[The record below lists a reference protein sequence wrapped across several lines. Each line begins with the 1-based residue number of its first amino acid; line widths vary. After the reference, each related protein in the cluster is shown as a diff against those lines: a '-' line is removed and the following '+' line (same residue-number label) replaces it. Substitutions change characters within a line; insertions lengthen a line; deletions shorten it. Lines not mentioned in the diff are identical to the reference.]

1 MWRSNTLWPQDN
13 YTALHLAVESGKSS
27 VVEALLGHGAQVT
40 MKMIKGEV
48 EQFFYW
54 LKVFIGPK
62 LRQVS
67 KGNFHRKAPKW
78 VKNQVK
84 GSKIDQIRTKWHPT
98 CWGNPP
104 ILSSELLRESIN
116 CVIRPTEGI
125 HLLTISA
132 SDLLREFTD
141 SVIGATEGIHQF
153 CHPTYWGNPHEYIS
167 YRWPSFKYNCTF
179 RTSSLQ
185 PPSSWNP
192 CSYHLPLSNFGH

>member
-1 MWRSNTLWPQDN
+1 MRGTK
-13 YTALHLAVESGKSS
+13 A
-27 VVEALLGHGAQVT
+27 
-40 MKMIKGEV
+40 I
-48 EQFFYW
+48 FFYR

-104 ILSSELLRESIN
+104 ILSLELLRESIN
-116 CVIRPTEGI
+116 SVLRPTEGI

-132 SDLLREFTD
+132 SDLLRESTN

-167 YRWPSFKYNCTF
+167 YRWPSLKYNCTF

-192 CSYHLPLSNFGH
+192 CSCHLPQGTSLELWPLKKRRCNMWKW

>member
-1 MWRSNTLWPQDN
+1 MG
-13 YTALHLAVESGKSS
+13 AS
-27 VVEALLGHGAQVT
+27 VVEPGDCACIDCALVITNHCGYKCLFSP
-40 MKMIKGEV
+40 IKGELKRF
-48 EQFFYW
+48 FFYR

-98 CWGNPP
+98 CWGHPP

-132 SDLLREFTD
+132 SDLLRASSN

-153 CHPTYWGNPHEYIS
+153 CHPTYWGNPFEPTSCAMSKIKKTVLELNAWILVERES
-167 YRWPSFKYNCTF
+167 GSTSPYRRNHGVQNV
-179 RTSSLQ
+179 SS
-185 PPSSWNP
+185 
-192 CSYHLPLSNFGH
+192 